1 MEDNNIGFD
10 PLESLGNDY
19 GKINDNNLDTKDFQP
34 FEGDRINT
42 PGINFEASQRFYP
55 IAPAIGNLDRPNR
68 EVKNAVANSL
78 TNTPNKQ
85 ISKKSTDIKDVLKA
99 FGDHAVAQ
107 AEASQNKNDIAKIY
121 AYDASPSG
129 NAFYKRYAAYGQ
141 EKFDAIGFHPLR
153 DNEANFNARTTKWD
167 DWSRMMTHS
176 FWPLF
181 GQGFTSAPKSMAKLA
196 QWDFSSDTGEAS
208 EYEEAA
214 AIGQS
219 TKGGIFGFVNNTAL
233 NFGYTAGIITE
244 AVAEEL
250 IGLALA
256 APTGGASLFAA
267 TANNLKKGYSIG
279 KGIEKGVDGLHA
291 IDQTLGAINNVSQ
304 ARTFWQTA
312 KMATG
317 SKLGRIINPLDNTFD
332 AVQGIRKAK
341 EAGDNIG
348 NLAKLSKTA
357 GGFYRDV
364 RNINMALAEGRLE
377 AGMVQNHV
385 YDKLYN
391 KYYEENSEPPSDQE
405 QQYMIQ
411 QAKESSANTLFWNT
425 GLIYLSNKI
434 TFDNI
439 TGPRGGLRNFMKSTI
454 DDVVSVGGGKFGTIG
469 KIVYDKTKKAFEFE
483 KKNMMNLA
491 KSWWKNPGYKT
502 AAKTI
507 GYMKG
512 NFSEGI
518 QENLQEVIAGANERY
533 YIDTFNSKSR
543 RSHEYA
549 KGALNINKGDY
560 FKEEL
565 GKQFSAQG
573 FETFASGFVMGMP
586 AGVLNNSIPF
596 LSTSYNRIFNK
607 EGYAEFKKN
616 KLKIT
621 TDIVKSL
628 NDINIKDFLN
638 QKVFNY
644 GAQDIIS
651 KIKQT
656 GTKKEALDAELEG
669 LTKAMGVMVE
679 TNTTDIFIDKL
690 KSYNDLSDVEFMD
703 AMQLTDKEAIPK
715 YRERI
720 NGSIAKIEKVK
731 KSYDFYNDK
740 FPNPVNLNDLEDLD
754 KNSDE
759 YKNAVSLYHGWNT
772 SVQNAVY
779 FSESFEDCMKR
790 MSEIQTKFLN
800 NTLLKNTGQREM
812 GIIFQPVKLN
822 GEIKLLTNEIKSLT
836 ELKDTTEASVKK
848 LKDKKMALKTL
859 QEFKSKHDSFE
870 LFYNRSDY
878 FQKVKKE
885 LSGNLGREATDDEIN
900 ESIDKQLG
908 SMDDQELQLK
918 HISGLRTAFNE
929 YIKHIANVE
938 NDTVF
943 DKDLDSS
950 FELLL
955 DHYKLGLEGKRMV
968 QYINTLHDPNN
979 FSDLARRNQTW
990 MKDIY
995 NTRPEY
1001 YENMVVKPELK
1012 NVEDNALFN
1021 RLASRNVFVSLEELV
1036 KWREEGIIPTEFFD
1050 NTNKKVIPKGTE
1062 EYNRQVAL
1070 FNFASELEEENEDIS
1085 SKIYT
1090 EELKAKLDGLTAK
1103 ETEDIDALPKVEV
1116 KTEPRRIKLNFRKKF
1131 TINNINDELKDK
1143 EYADVE
1149 YEENK
1154 ELVKLTMY
1162 KDGDT
1167 LRIDNADGEE
1177 IILKDKKYDFKYKSG
1192 VIYKIS
1198 LQADPSEVDT
1208 IKDKYS
1214 ILRKAAI
1221 KESKAKPLEF
1231 KPITK
1236 DTPLD
1241 EYDENLQQQLFM
1253 QHEEFV
1259 KANSELYKDIID
1271 NEDAFEQAFMN
1282 YVHTSPDA
1290 IKLVDAFN
1298 AANIKEV
1305 KTPVVEKEEEI
1316 ILTSDDIE
1324 RRRQEE
1330 LEKEFK
1336 GVDLSQKSIDIIAER
1351 GDDKAVAFMDKY
1363 DKINAKYDAELA
1375 ALEEETGMNVGKS
1388 LSITAE
1394 AKFAKLGFT
1403 QEMIDIMNNEE
1414 IEEAKTFNTVDDA
1427 ETMKIM
1433 LTNRLKALGITELE
1447 ITKNTIN
1454 KNDKL
1459 VAKKDVFIEDAD
1471 GTNVIFVEANGTA
1484 TITKINLNDN
1494 TVNLKVGNKKGVHTF
1509 NIDELNNLFT
1519 PNEVIMNDEIVV
1531 DPRTFKPT
1539 NQEQVVITESSGNVE
1554 NFMDDSAKQ
1563 KEIESKADKLS
1574 NEQLDDDILTD
1585 LDCI

>member
-1 MEDNNIGFD
+1 
-10 PLESLGNDY
+10 
-19 GKINDNNLDTKDFQP
+19 
-34 FEGDRINT
+34 
-42 PGINFEASQRFYP
+42 
-55 IAPAIGNLDRPNR
+55 
-68 EVKNAVANSL
+68 
-78 TNTPNKQ
+78 
-85 ISKKSTDIKDVLKA
+85 
-99 FGDHAVAQ
+99 
-107 AEASQNKNDIAKIY
+107 
-121 AYDASPSG
+121 
-129 NAFYKRYAAYGQ
+129 
-141 EKFDAIGFHPLR
+141 
-153 DNEANFNARTTKWD
+153 
-167 DWSRMMTHS
+167 
-176 FWPLF
+176 
-181 GQGFTSAPKSMAKLA
+181 
-196 QWDFSSDTGEAS
+196 
-208 EYEEAA
+208 
-214 AIGQS
+214 
-219 TKGGIFGFVNNTAL
+219 
-233 NFGYTAGIITE
+233 
-244 AVAEEL
+244 
-250 IGLALA
+250 
-256 APTGGASLFAA
+256 
-267 TANNLKKGYSIG
+267 
-279 KGIEKGVDGLHA
+279 
-291 IDQTLGAINNVSQ
+291 
-304 ARTFWQTA
+304 
-312 KMATG
+312 
-317 SKLGRIINPLDNTFD
+317 
-332 AVQGIRKAK
+332 
-341 EAGDNIG
+341 
-348 NLAKLSKTA
+348 
-357 GGFYRDV
+357 
-364 RNINMALAEGRLE
+364 
-377 AGMVQNHV
+377 
-385 YDKLYN
+385 
-391 KYYEENSEPPSDQE
+391 
-405 QQYMIQ
+405 
-411 QAKESSANTLFWNT
+411 
-425 GLIYLSNKI
+425 
-434 TFDNI
+434 
-439 TGPRGGLRNFMKSTI
+439 
-454 DDVVSVGGGKFGTIG
+454 
-469 KIVYDKTKKAFEFE
+469 
-483 KKNMMNLA
+483 
-491 KSWWKNPGYKT
+491 
-502 AAKTI
+502 
-507 GYMKG
+507 
-512 NFSEGI
+512 
-518 QENLQEVIAGANERY
+518 
-533 YIDTFNSKSR
+533 
-543 RSHEYA
+543 
-549 KGALNINKGDY
+549 
-560 FKEEL
+560 
-565 GKQFSAQG
+565 
-573 FETFASGFVMGMP
+573 
-586 AGVLNNSIPF
+586 
-596 LSTSYNRIFNK
+596 
-607 EGYAEFKKN
+607 
-616 KLKIT
+616 
-621 TDIVKSL
+621 
-628 NDINIKDFLN
+628 
-638 QKVFNY
+638 
-644 GAQDIIS
+644 
-651 KIKQT
+651 
-656 GTKKEALDAELEG
+656 
-669 LTKAMGVMVE
+669 MGVMVE

-790 MSEIQTKFLN
+790 MSQIQTKFKN
-800 NTLLKNTGQREM
+800 NTLLNNTGQREM
-812 GIIFQPVKLN
+812 GIIFQP
-822 GEIKLLTNEIKSLT
+822 IKLSSEIELLNNEIKSLT
-836 ELKDTTEASVKK
+836 ELKNTTEASKK
-848 LKDKKMALKTL
+848 NLKDKKIALKTL
-859 QEFKSKHDSFE
+859 QEFKAKHEAFE

-1012 NVEDNALFN
+1012 NVEDNALLN
-1021 RLASRNVFVSLEELV
+1021 RLASRNIFVSEEELI
-1036 KWREEGIIPTEFFD
+1036 KWREEGVIPTEFFD

-1070 FNFASELEEENEDIS
+1070 FNFASELQEDDQDIS
-1085 SKIYT
+1085 NGIYT
-1090 EELKAKLDGLTAK
+1090 EELKARLDELTAK
-1103 ETEDIDALPKVEV
+1103 ETEDIEALPKVEV

-1143 EYADVE
+1143 EYVDVE

-1214 ILRKAAI
+1214 ILRKTAI
-1221 KESKAKPLEF
+1221 KESKAKPLVF

-1305 KTPVVEKEEEI
+1305 KTPVVE
-1316 ILTSDDIE
+1316 
-1324 RRRQEE
+1324 
-1330 LEKEFK
+1330 
-1336 GVDLSQKSIDIIAER
+1336 
-1351 GDDKAVAFMDKY
+1351 
-1363 DKINAKYDAELA
+1363 
-1375 ALEEETGMNVGKS
+1375 EEETGMNVGKS

-1403 QEMIDIMNNEE
+1403 QEMIDIMSNEE

-1531 DPRTFKPT
+1531 DTRTFKPT